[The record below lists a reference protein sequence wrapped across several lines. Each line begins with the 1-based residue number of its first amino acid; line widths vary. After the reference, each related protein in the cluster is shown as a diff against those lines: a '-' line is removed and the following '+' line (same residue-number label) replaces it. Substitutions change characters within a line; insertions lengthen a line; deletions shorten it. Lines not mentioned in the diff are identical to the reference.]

1 MNNITNNAA
10 DLNLSVYSIEPSE
23 CVARILGVMELGGDV
38 ASDGEAFQALKAEL
52 EKLTGLY
59 SQRID
64 WHLVEVLALR
74 VLEQQREISAAIWL
88 GCAWFKCR
96 GLPGLVD
103 ASDLWWQLF
112 NRHWETMNPP
122 VARLRARRNQLLWL
136 LDFLHAELKAEFEGL
151 EQAVWEQLQHR
162 WQAIAEVWQKH
173 DDQLVDFAR
182 VLLACQALPCV
193 AVQSALQPVQ
203 EEVLLEPDPES
214 PPAVVRITV
223 PEAVNALVGQCIE
236 QSLLSPLLYRLN
248 RLQAWSEIRQAPE
261 ASLKGSVIPPP
272 SLMQLEHFAR
282 VQEGAVAEHILGFCE
297 SHLSSLPFWFDL
309 SRASHDALVQVEA
322 FEAAAAVVLEVNAL
336 LQRVPA
342 LAGLAFANG
351 LPFADPQTQAWLAAV
366 QPEPEP
372 EPEPVHIAPVETLVD
387 ETAQRIKAA
396 EQLAAQGQIGEALAE
411 LQRAVGASH
420 AGRDRFSLRLAQCEL
435 MQRFGAGAAA
445 SALFESL
452 LAEVHRQRLDT
463 WEPALV
469 QQLIALSANHNNEL
483 SARWLS
489 RLAALDG
496 YAAWMLTA
504 QSKH

>member
-1 MNNITNNAA
+1 MNNITSAA

-23 CVARILGVMELGGDV
+23 CVARVLGAMGLGGDV

-59 SQRID
+59 SQRVD
-64 WHLVEVLALR
+64 WHLVETLALS
-74 VLEQQREISAAIWL
+74 VLEERREISAAVWL

-103 ASDLWWQLF
+103 ACDLWWQLF
-112 NRHWETMNPP
+112 DLHWETMNPP

-136 LDFLHAELKAEFEGL
+136 LDFLHAELKAEFEAL
-151 EQAVWEQLQHR
+151 EPSQWEQLQNR
-162 WQAIAEVWQKH
+162 WQAIAGFWQRH
-173 DDQLVDFAR
+173 DEQPVDFSR

-193 AVQSALQPVQ
+193 AVQGALQPVQ
-203 EEVLLEPDPES
+203 EAVLSELESES
-214 PPAVVRITV
+214 PPAVVCVTV
-223 PEAVNALVGQCIE
+223 PEALNALVSQCIE

-248 RLQAWSEIRQAPE
+248 RLQAWSGIRQIPE
-261 ASLKGSVIPPP
+261 AGPEGSVIPAP
-272 SLMQLEHFAR
+272 SCMQLEHFAR
-282 VQEGAVAEHILGFCE
+282 VLEGAVAEHILRFCE

-309 SRASHDALVQVEA
+309 SRASHNALVQLEA
-322 FEAAAAVVLEVNAL
+322 FEAAAAVVLEVNEL

-342 LAGLAFANG
+342 LAGQAFANG
-351 LPFADPQTQAWLAAV
+351 LPFADLQTQAWLAAV
-366 QPEPEP
+366 QPEL
-372 EPEPVHIAPVETLVD
+372 EPVHIAPAETVVD
-387 ETAQRIKAA
+387 EAVQRIKAA
-396 EQLAAQGQIGEALAE
+396 EQLAARGQIGEALSE

-452 LAEVHRQRLDT
+452 LAEVHRQRLDA

-469 QQLIALSANHNNEL
+469 QQLIALSAKHNNDL
-483 SARWLS
+483 SARWLPH
-489 RLAALDG
+489 LAALDG
-496 YAAWMLTA
+496 HAAWMLTA
-504 QSKH
+504 QSKHRIHP